1 MKKKPNRAKQRFI
14 LPAVA
19 VLLTA
24 LLFLSI
30 KALSPPAL
38 ADQNEAVNNTQ
49 SSVKIPN
56 ETKVE
61 DPADKQEALHLTF
74 DKPGRRSDLVD
85 TDREEPTTTEAQPTE
100 VTSAAEES
108 TTVEAACTEET
119 TSSST
124 AASPAPTQ
132 PVQTRAPAKAPAPAP
147 PPTETKPKVVEATV
161 ITTTNAPTK
170 APATTETTTAPPQTS
185 AAINYSTADAFIR
198 LLNNYRTAN
207 GLSALQKCSQ
217 LTAVAEKRSAEI
229 SKDFSHAGMSKY
241 GNYGEN
247 IFMCSGVSQSDVAA
261 KALHAFQNS
270 SGHNMNQLSDRYKAI
285 GVGHYIVS
293 GNTHYLAVVFSF

>member
-1 MKKKPNRAKQRFI
+1 MKRKPNRAKQRLI

-24 LLFLSI
+24 LLFFSI

-38 ADQNEAVNNTQ
+38 ADQNQAVENTQ
-49 SSVKIPN
+49 TAEKIQD
-56 ETKVE
+56 ETKSE
-61 DPADKQEALHLTF
+61 DSADKQEALYLTF

-85 TDREEPTTTEAQPTE
+85 TPEEELCTTETQPTE
-100 VTSAAEES
+100 VTSPAEAS
-108 TTVEAACTEET
+108 TTEEAACTEET

-132 PVQTRAPAKAPAPAP
+132 PVQTRAPAKAPAQAP